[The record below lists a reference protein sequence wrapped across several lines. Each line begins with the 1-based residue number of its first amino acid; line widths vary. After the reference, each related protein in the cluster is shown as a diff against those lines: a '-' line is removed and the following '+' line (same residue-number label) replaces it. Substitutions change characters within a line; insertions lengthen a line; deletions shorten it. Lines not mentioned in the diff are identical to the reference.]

1 MLGMAIHEY
10 QEIPEVEQ
18 GQRSEA
24 EPQPS
29 AESHEREPAAPR
41 GEASE
46 HRHSSYENPYD
57 LPDQLQQSSSGQA
70 RAHPQQ
76 ATPPELANAPSQQNR
91 NYHSL
96 ETPSLLTEG
105 DTQSSIDGS
114 SDFTNSNL
122 LVTPPPE
129 DNPHTPTAGRIGPD
143 EIVTEAEVESTDQG
157 SAAPL
162 PIIPEN
168 PYHTLEESSSST
180 GNSIESPSTQ
190 NKCLNGVD
198 GHISVSSD
206 AEVHQPQAFPP
217 VQRLQDEGYDR
228 LVGPPHIYHILQK
241 SPSLI
246 RPRVRACSPTSGYH
260 HLDNRMDTGAQSPQC
275 MENGPPSFPLTEDP
289 LVLQS
294 EESSTLSSS
303 EIFDDPQYNFS
314 PKRMISAAKS
324 NTDRHRNS
332 HNGQFTTLERAKI
345 EKGIDLSKYRGDY
358 ERDPMYMKLI
368 HRLTEAAKQSEPS
381 EDADRLDISPFLKLP
396 RSRSMSLPD
405 LMHTYQPLEPNTRDP
420 LRDYET
426 LQKEETVV
434 VNDTNA

>member
-1 MLGMAIHEY
+1 MLGMTIHEY

-18 GQRSEA
+18 GQRSETESQPHA
-24 EPQPS
+24 EGC
-29 AESHEREPAAPR
+29 EREPAAPR
-41 GEASE
+41 GEATE
-46 HRHSSYENPYD
+46 CRHSSYENPYD
-57 LPDQLQQSSSGQA
+57 LPDQLQQSSNGQV
-70 RAHPQQ
+70 RDHSHQ
-76 ATPPELANAPSQQNR
+76 ATPPELANAALQQSR

-129 DNPHTPTAGRIGPD
+129 DNPHTSNGGKIGPD
-143 EIVTEAEVESTDQG
+143 EIVTEAEIESTDQE
-157 SAAPL
+157 SAPPL

-168 PYHTLEESSSST
+168 PYHTLEESASST
-180 GNSIESPSTQ
+180 GNSTESPVTQ
-190 NKCLNGVD
+190 SKCLNGVN
-198 GHISVSSD
+198 GHISVNSD
-206 AEVHQPQAFPP
+206 AEVQQTQAFPP
-217 VQRLQDEGYDR
+217 AQRLQDEGYDR

-260 HLDNRMDTGAQSPQC
+260 HLDNRMETGTQNPQC
-275 MENGPPSFPLTEDP
+275 IENGPPSFPLTDDP

-294 EESSTLSSS
+294 EDSSTLSSS

-324 NTDRHRNS
+324 NTERHRNS
-332 HNGQFTTLERAKI
+332 HNGQFTTLERVKI
-345 EKGIDLSKYRGDY
+345 ERGIDLSKYRGDY

-368 HRLTEAAKQSEPS
+368 HRLTEAAKQNEPS
-381 EDADRLDISPFLKLP
+381 DEADRLDVSPFLKLP

-405 LMHTYQPLEPNTRDP
+405 LTHTYQPLEPNTRDP

-426 LQKEETVV
+426 LQKEEAV